1 VRTSEIVVK
10 ARVNV
15 VHSYDCE
22 IRHRARNGYNGH
34 KANFRA
40 IHREIGDYQWV
51 YATYGERAQEAQFE
65 VSNINKE
72 VDVMRELTTME
83 LQFVSGGT
91 GECTEESANRIAGFS
106 DFADVGGNLIDF
118 YEGLIEATSY
128 VIERVAN
135 AL

>member
-1 VRTSEIVVK
+1 V
-10 ARVNV
+10 
-15 VHSYDCE
+15 
-22 IRHRARNGYNGH
+22 NGH
-34 KANFRA
+34 KVNFWVIRP
-40 IHREIGDYQWV
+40 ETGDYQWV
-51 YATYGERAQEAQFE
+51 CAIYGEGAQKAQFE
-65 VSNINKE
+65 ATNVNKE

-91 GECTEESANRIAGFS
+91 GECTEESANTIAGVSNFT
-106 DFADVGGNLIDF
+106 DVGQNLIDF

>member
-1 VRTSEIVVK
+1 
-10 ARVNV
+10 
-15 VHSYDCE
+15 
-22 IRHRARNGYNGH
+22 
-34 KANFRA
+34 
-40 IHREIGDYQWV
+40 
-51 YATYGERAQEAQFE
+51 
-65 VSNINKE
+65 
-72 VDVMRELTTME
+72 
-83 LQFVSGGT
+83 VSGGT